1 MAKFNQ
7 SVLIIKS
14 FIVIQLLV
22 LVISCQMDAG
32 TKKDWLFQATYDSG
46 VGGCSIVFYKDSTCV
61 WMAGMA
67 SNDKEGKY
75 VMRDRLIILEGIPME
90 TCLTSNKLLLTN
102 LNPHQSVKGD
112 TILVQVNSD
121 LKVVDST
128 YIFRVYWNGSHT
140 IAN

>member
-1 MAKFNQ
+1 ME
-7 SVLIIKS
+7 
-14 FIVIQLLV
+14 
-22 LVISCQMDAG
+22 AG

-61 WMAGMA
+61 WMAGITRD
-67 SNDKEGKY
+67 DKNGKY
-75 VMRDRLIILEGIPME
+75 VMRDSLIILEGIPME
-90 TCLTSNKLLLTN
+90 TCLTSNKLLLTTI
-102 LNPHQSVKGD
+102 NPHQSLKGD

-128 YIFRVYWNGSHT
+128 FIFRVYWNGSHT